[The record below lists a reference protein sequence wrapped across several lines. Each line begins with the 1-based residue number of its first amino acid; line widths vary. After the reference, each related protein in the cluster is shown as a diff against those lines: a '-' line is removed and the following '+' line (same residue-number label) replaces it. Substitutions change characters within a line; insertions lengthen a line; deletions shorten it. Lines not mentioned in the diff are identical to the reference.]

1 MARAQGGDLKDDNDT
16 KHPEDP
22 DQCLCLVSTASNCT
36 IMRRSLLYPVDP
48 SEFSVTPIRPRQSKQ
63 SSLLKKAI
71 SSRVSSTPP
80 ITKAPGSVDS
90 QCVCGEDWVSS
101 NQYVRNGVGRCRVA
115 APQGGKWEVR

>member
-1 MARAQGGDLKDDNDT
+1 M
-16 KHPEDP
+16 
-22 DQCLCLVSTASNCT
+22 LVLGLDGLELYYHHS

-71 SSRVSSTPP
+71 SSRVSS
-80 ITKAPGSVDS
+80 
-90 QCVCGEDWVSS
+90 WVSS